1 MLRRYYI
8 TDSRSA
14 GGLEMLMRSVERN
27 LNAGVDYIQVREKH
41 LGARALADLVRRIL
55 HLPNPSGTRIL
66 VNERT
71 DVALATGA
79 AGVHLPSDSL
89 APSQVRAITPAGF
102 MVGVSTHTLE
112 EARQADDEGASYI
125 VFGPVFAP
133 LSKTYSLPARGLVEL
148 ERVCRG
154 TRVPVFA
161 LGGITEKN
169 AADCVRA
176 GADGIA
182 GITMFQRAED

>member
-14 GGLEMLMRSVERN
+14 GGIEALMRSVERN
-27 LNAGVDYIQVREKH
+27 LDAGVDYIQVREKH
-41 LGARALADLVRRIL
+41 LSARALADVVRRIL
-55 HLPNPSGTRIL
+55 RLPNPGGTRIL
-66 VNERT
+66 VNERS

-89 APSQVRAITPAGF
+89 TPSQVRPIAPAGF
-102 MVGVSTHTLE
+102 VVGVSTHTLE

-125 VFGPVFAP
+125 LFGPVFAP
-133 LSKTYSLPARGLVEL
+133 LSKTYSLPARGLAEL

-169 AADCVRA
+169 AADCERA

>member
-27 LNAGVDYIQVREKH
+27 LDAGVDYIQVREKH

-55 HLPNPSGTRIL
+55 QLPNPGGTRIL
-66 VNERT
+66 FNERT

-89 APSQVRAITPAGF
+89 APSQVRAIAPAGF

-112 EARQADDEGASYI
+112 EAR
-125 VFGPVFAP
+125 
-133 LSKTYSLPARGLVEL
+133 
-148 ERVCRG
+148 
-154 TRVPVFA
+154 
-161 LGGITEKN
+161 LG
-169 AADCVRA
+169 R
-176 GADGIA
+176 
-182 GITMFQRAED
+182 